1 MFLKTIKS
9 KAKHWARYKGVA
21 VENSERRV
29 GTGNQVYFQG
39 GDILSTTF
47 IFILHVREHAY
58 LSIASIYKGV
68 KMELGHQNI
77 YRRSR

>member
-1 MFLKTIKS
+1 M
-9 KAKHWARYKGVA
+9 
-21 VENSERRV
+21 SERGI

-47 IFILHVREHAY
+47 VFILHARERAY

-68 KMELGHQNI
+68 KTELEVRI
-77 YRRSR
+77 YIEDLGKTRGYGLRQPWVLTNTKGS